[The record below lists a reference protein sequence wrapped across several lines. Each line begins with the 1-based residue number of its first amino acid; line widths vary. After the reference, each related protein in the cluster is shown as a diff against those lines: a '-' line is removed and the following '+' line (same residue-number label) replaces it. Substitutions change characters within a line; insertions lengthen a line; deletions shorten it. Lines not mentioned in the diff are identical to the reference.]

1 MAIWRFFTDRS
12 APVTLKLVFLLAA
25 LYVILP
31 VDAVP
36 EVVPVFGWLDDL
48 GVAALAVAFLLRT
61 VREYEDEAQSAR
73 AARERVVETTGFEVR

>member
-1 MAIWRFFTDRS
+1 M
-12 APVTLKLVFLLAA
+12 TLKLLFLLAA
-25 LYVILP
+25 LYVLLP

-61 VREYEDEAQSAR
+61 VRPYEESPTGAGPASA
-73 AARERVVETTGFEVR
+73 RVVETTGVELG